1 MEIEYGFT
9 NLLLTSHAGL
19 PALAQ
24 VLKSARL
31 RAAFGPTLKAI
42 PDADIFTTATALLAL
57 GKCDFEAVSAYRDD
71 PSFARLLGL
80 KRLPSAEILRQRLD
94 GAPQDTPERLHEA
107 NLSLLQAHGKPLAN
121 RLGFVPL
128 DIDTTP
134 MDNSG
139 SHREGVSYTYKG
151 FDGFHPLLAYLGEQG
166 YWLAQ
171 ELRPGSQHAQ
181 KDFIPFLRRT
191 LAGARRLTEE
201 HLLARMDAAHDAD
214 ETLTACLD
222 ERIDFILRWNPRGQN
237 ASEAWHALG
246 EDKVHWAS
254 GPGYFTAVLD
264 EQHALKDGRS
274 VRRLTLIT
282 RRTADREQL
291 LLAPEYELE
300 GYWTSLDL
308 PVEDVIGLYQQH
320 ATCEQFH
327 SELKSDIGLERF
339 PSGKFATNRLVFS
352 CAQLAFNALRL
363 LGERMQQ
370 NRPLLP
376 KRLRELAQ
384 VRFRLRTVMQTL
396 LYHAAVLIQH
406 ARALTL
412 KLGRR
417 TAHSDWVLAVL
428 RACPS

>member
-1 MEIEYGFT
+1 MELGYGFT
-9 NLLLTSHAGL
+9 DLLLTSHAGL
-19 PALAQ
+19 PAFSHL
-24 VLKSARL
+24 LKSARL
-31 RAAFGPTLKAI
+31 RAAFGPSVKTI
-42 PDADIFTTATALLAL
+42 PDSAIFTTQIALLAL
-57 GKCDFEAVSAYRDD
+57 GKTDFEAVSAYRDD
-71 PSFARLLGL
+71 PAFTQLLGL

-94 GAPQDTPERLHEA
+94 GAPQDAPDRLHEA
-107 NLSLLQAHGKPLAN
+107 NLSLLQAHAAPLAN
-121 RLGFVPL
+121 QLGFVPL

-181 KDFIPFLRRT
+181 KDFIPFFKQT
-191 LAGARRLTEE
+191 LAAARSLTDGRL
-201 HLLARMDAAHDAD
+201 LVRMDAAHDAE
-214 ETLTACLD
+214 ETLAACLD
-222 ERIDFILRWNPRGQN
+222 ERADFLLRWNPRSQD
-237 ASEAWHALG
+237 AAEAWHALG

-264 EQHALKDGRS
+264 QQHPLSDGRS
-274 VRRLTLIT
+274 VRRLTLVT
-282 RRTADREQL
+282 RKTAEREQL

-308 PVEDVIGLYQQH
+308 PVEEVMDLYQQH

-352 CAQLAFNALRL
+352 CAQIAFNVLRL
-363 LGERMQQ
+363 LGERMKH
-370 NRPLLP
+370 NRPMLP
-376 KRLRELAQ
+376 KRLRELGQ
-384 VRFRLRTVMQTL
+384 VRFRLRTVMQVL
-396 LYHAAVLIQH
+396 LYHAGALVTH
-406 ARALTL
+406 ARAAVL
-412 KLGRR
+412 KLGRL
-417 TAHSDWVLAVL
+417 TANSQWVMAVL
-428 RACPS
+428 QACPG

>member
-1 MEIEYGFT
+1 MELGYGFT
-9 NLLLTSHAGL
+9 DLLLTSHAGL
-19 PALAQ
+19 PAFSHL
-24 VLKSARL
+24 LKSARL
-31 RAAFGPTLKAI
+31 RAAFGPSVKAI
-42 PDADIFTTATALLAL
+42 PDSAIFTTQIALLAL
-57 GKCDFEAVSAYRDD
+57 GKTDFEAVSAYRND
-71 PSFARLLGL
+71 PAFTQLLGL

-94 GAPQDTPERLHEA
+94 RAPQDTPERLRES

-181 KDFIPFLRRT
+181 KDFIPFLRRA
-191 LAGARRLTEE
+191 LAAARSLTEE
-201 HLLARMDAAHDAD
+201 RLLVRMDAAHDAE
-214 ETLTACLD
+214 ETLAACLD
-222 ERIDFILRWNPRGQN
+222 ERSDFLLRWNPRSQN
-237 ASEAWHALG
+237 AADAWHALG

-264 EQHALKDGRS
+264 QTHPLSDGRF

-282 RRTADREQL
+282 RRTAEREQL

-308 PVEDVIGLYQQH
+308 PVEDVIDLYQQH

-339 PSGKFATNRLVFS
+339 PSAKFATNRLVFS
-352 CAQLAFNALRL
+352 CAQIAFNVLRL
-363 LGERMQQ
+363 LGERMKQ

-376 KRLRELAQ
+376 KRLRDLNQ
-384 VRFRLRTVMQTL
+384 VRFRLRTVMQVL
-396 LYHAAVLIQH
+396 MYHAGIVVRH
-406 ARALTL
+406 ARRAVL
-412 KLGRR
+412 KLGRLA
-417 TAHSDWVLAVL
+417 AHSQWLMAVL